1 VTVNREDESMR
12 SLKYYP
18 ANSWED
24 AVSALS
30 QYENSQA
37 IAGGSDLLGWIK
49 DDLNGPG
56 APRSD
61 VLVDIRT
68 IPNTSYINFD
78 AAKGLEIGSLTNL
91 TTIEESS
98 VVQENFIG
106 LSQAAGSPASPS
118 IRNTGTLG
126 GNLMQR
132 PRCWYLRGKDFPC
145 YKKGG
150 DFCFSVTGE
159 NQYHAILGGELC
171 YIVHPSDTAP
181 MLLALNATAN
191 VIGPDG
197 NKNIAFD
204 DFFIGPRQNVLKET
218 VLEPNQMLMSVS
230 VPPESAGLKSTF
242 LKITQRGVYDFAIV
256 SIAVVANISN
266 GVWQDGRI
274 VLGGV
279 APTPYRATVAE
290 DTLKGQQV
298 TADLARQ
305 AADKTL
311 LPARPMTQN
320 AYKVGLAKNVIQQA
334 IMSLVA

>member
-1 VTVNREDESMR
+1 MR

-24 AVSALS
+24 AVNALG
-30 QYENSQA
+30 QYQNSKA

-56 APRSD
+56 APRAE

-78 AAKGLEIGSLTNL
+78 SAKGLEIGALTSL
-91 TTIEESS
+91 TTIEGSAD
-98 VVQENFIG
+98 VQKNYLG

-126 GNLMQR
+126 GNLLQR

-159 NQYHAILGGELC
+159 NQYHAILNGELC

-191 VIGPDG
+191 VIGPNG
-197 NKNIAFD
+197 NKKVAFD
-204 DFFIGPRQNVLKET
+204 DLFIGPRTNVLKET
-218 VLEPNQMLMSVS
+218 VLEDNEMLTSVS
-230 VPPESAGLKSTF
+230 VPPESAGLKSSF
-242 LKITQRGVYDFAIV
+242 LKVTQRGVYDFAIV
-256 SIAVVANISN
+256 SIAVAANISN

-279 APTPYRATVAE
+279 APTPYRATAAE
-290 DTLKGQQV
+290 DTLKGQQITDTLV
-298 TADLARQ
+298 RQ

-320 AYKVGLAKNVIQQA
+320 AYKVNLAKNIIQQA
-334 IMSLVA
+334 VMALVA

>member
-1 VTVNREDESMR
+1 MR

-18 ANSWED
+18 ATSWED
-24 AVSALS
+24 AVNALS
-30 QYENSQA
+30 QYKDSKP

-56 APRSD
+56 APRFD
-61 VLVDIRT
+61 VVVDIRT

-78 AAKGLEIGSLTNL
+78 ATKGLEIGALTNL
-91 TTIEESS
+91 TTIEESADI
-98 VVQENFIG
+98 QTNFAG
-106 LSQAAGSPASPS
+106 LSQAAGAPASPS

-126 GNLMQR
+126 GNLLQR

-159 NQYHAILGGELC
+159 NQYHAILNGELC

-197 NKNIAFD
+197 NKKIAFD

-218 VLEPNQMLMSVS
+218 VLEDNQMLTSVS

-242 LKITQRGVYDFAIV
+242 MKITQRGVYDFAIV
-256 SIAVVANISN
+256 SIAVAASISN

-279 APTPYRATVAE
+279 APTPYRATAAE
-290 DTLKGQQV
+290 DTLKGQQI
-298 TADLARQ
+298 TADLVRQ

-334 IMSLVA
+334 VMSLVA

>member
-1 VTVNREDESMR
+1 MR

-24 AVSALS
+24 AVNALS
-30 QYENSQA
+30 QYKDSKP
-37 IAGGSDLLGWIK
+37 IAGGSDLLGWVK
-49 DDLNGPG
+49 DDLHGPG
-56 APRSD
+56 APRFD
-61 VLVDIRT
+61 VVVDIRT
-68 IPNTSYINFD
+68 IPNTNYINFD
-78 AAKGLEIGSLTNL
+78 ASKGLEIGALTNL
-91 TTIEESS
+91 TTIEESADI
-98 VVQENFIG
+98 QTNFPG
-106 LSQAAGSPASPS
+106 LSQAAGAPASPS

-126 GNLMQR
+126 GNLLQR

-159 NQYHAILGGELC
+159 NQYHAILNGELC

-191 VIGPDG
+191 VIGPNG
-197 NKNIAFD
+197 KKKIAFD
-204 DFFIGPRQNVLKET
+204 DFFIGPRTNVLKET
-218 VLEPNQMLMSVS
+218 VLEDNQMLTSVS

-256 SIAVVANISN
+256 SIAVAANISN

-279 APTPYRATVAE
+279 APTPYRATAAE
-290 DTLKGQQV
+290 DTLKGQQITDTLV
-298 TADLARQ
+298 RQ

-320 AYKVGLAKNVIQQA
+320 GYKVGLAKNVIQQA
-334 IMSLVA
+334 VMSLVA